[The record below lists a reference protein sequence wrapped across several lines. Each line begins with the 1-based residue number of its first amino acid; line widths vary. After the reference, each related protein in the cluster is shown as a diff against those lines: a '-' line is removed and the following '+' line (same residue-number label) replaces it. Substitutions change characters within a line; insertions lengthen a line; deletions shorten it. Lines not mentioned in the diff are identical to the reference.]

1 MGFFKSKEEK
11 EAIIKERET
20 QRLQAEAI
28 AKEKRLQAEAIAE
41 EKRKKELAIQSEK
54 LRLNNKYEEE
64 IKEVGLTKMMA
75 NSEVY
80 NEILIVQNET
90 IIDMLAQIVISS
102 GNMMGAG
109 FAAEERKKYNKNV
122 KDILLKKYK
131 NVISE

>member
-20 QRLQAEAI
+20 Q
-28 AKEKRLQAEAIAE
+28 RLQAEAIAE

-90 IIDMLAQIVISS
+90 IIDMLARIVISS
-102 GNMMGAG
+102 GDMMGAG
-109 FAAEERKKYNKNV
+109 FAAEERNKYNKNV

-131 NVISE
+131 HSIKE

>member
-11 EAIIKERET
+11 EAIVKERET
-20 QRLQAEAI
+20 QI
-28 AKEKRLQAEAIAE
+28 LQAEAIAE

-54 LRLNNKYEEE
+54 LRLNNIYEEE

-109 FAAEERKKYNKNV
+109 FAAEERNKYNKNV

-131 NVISE
+131 HSIKE